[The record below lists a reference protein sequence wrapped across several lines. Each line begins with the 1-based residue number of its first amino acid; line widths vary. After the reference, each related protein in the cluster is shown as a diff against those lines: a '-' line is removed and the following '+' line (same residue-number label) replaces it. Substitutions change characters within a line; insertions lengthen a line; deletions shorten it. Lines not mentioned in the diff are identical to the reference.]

1 MPKRIIKRTLSP
13 QFKFQ
18 VALEGLKE
26 VRSINEIAAANKVH
40 PSQVTTWKKE
50 LREGGSLLFASKGSV
65 PFSVSTTTR
74 FVTTAST
81 QTDSAASN
89 KNATRFCHL
98 FSPAPAAAKPLSLLQ
113 SP

>member
-50 LREGGSLLFASKGSV
+50 LHEGGSLLFE
-65 PFSVSTTTR
+65 R
-74 FVTTAST
+74 
-81 QTDSAASN
+81 
-89 KNATRFCHL
+89 KNARNRELEDQETH
-98 FSPAPAAAKPLSLLQ
+98 PAELERTLGKIVLEKEFLVKKCKQLGIEP
-113 SP
+113 